1 MMVNS
6 LKPRLVT
13 GNLKKKGFRED
24 ERHDHIWYVLYID
37 GKQTNIRTKV
47 SHNSNDLGISLI
59 KKMAEQLKIDTDT
72 FVDLVTCKI
81 DGQEYRTILERKKIL

>member
-1 MMVNS
+1 M
-6 LKPRLVT
+6 VT
-13 GNLKKKGFRED
+13 GNLKKKGFLED

-59 KKMAEQLKIDTDT
+59 KKMADQLKIDTDT

>member
-59 KKMAEQLKIDTDT
+59 KKMAAIGCFAFFQTALWRLCTALQDTS
-72 FVDLVTCKI
+72 LCAR
-81 DGQEYRTILERKKIL
+81 QEIL